1 MEVFLAGVPV
11 KSTIALADEF
21 GNALTVD
28 ALEYSVSDQSGVVLV
43 TRQPLA
49 GFTAGQAQVEVITP
63 ASINTLSAGTKRS
76 MRRVVLH
83 CTVAGSVVD
92 IVHRYVVQASDV
104 LVPGVNSFQTF
115 EDAMMTAL
123 DIPNLTGWENAL
135 DRERMAALVE
145 ARTRICTL
153 NFSLMKANTWGMNSL
168 NYVPEGT
175 FISPY
180 AGLFNFSG
188 DITWLPAE
196 SFLQLPPRFLEAL
209 RKAQVAEA
217 NAILGGDEIEAKRQA
232 GLKEDTVGE
241 SKQVFREGKV
251 LNMGVSKG
259 AMRYL
264 AMFLNNSLRTS
275 R

>member
-1 MEVFLAGVPV
+1 METYLAGVPV

-28 ALEYSVSDQSGVVLV
+28 ALQYSVTDQDGVVLV
-43 TRQPLA
+43 TRQDLT
-49 GFTAGQAQVEVITP
+49 GFTAGAAQVEVITP
-63 ASINTLSAGTKRS
+63 ASLNTLSASAKRA
-76 MRRVVLH
+76 MRRIELH
-83 CTVAGSVVD
+83 CTVAGSEVT
-92 IVHRYVVQASDV
+92 IVYRYVVQASDV

-115 EDAMMTAL
+115 DQAMMTAL
-123 DIPNLTGWENAL
+123 DIPGLTGWETAL
-135 DRERMAALVE
+135 DKERMAALVE
-145 ARTRICTL
+145 ARVRICTL
-153 NFSLMKANTWGMNSL
+153 NFNLMKSNTWGMNSL

-175 FISPY
+175 YISPY

-196 SFLQLPPRFLEAL
+196 SFMQLPPRFLEAL

-217 NAILGGDEIEAKRQA
+217 NAILGGDPLEEKRIA

-251 LNMGVSKG
+251 LSMNVSKST
-259 AMRYL
+259 MRYL
-264 AMFLNNSLRTS
+264 AMFLNNSLRLS